1 MLSFS
6 TLPNIA
12 LSYIALWL
20 RMVSRGSHKKRPSRA
35 PSDETASVDEGDVV
49 VNDCEPEEVRVYVK
63 RQGDRDGA

>member
-12 LSYIALWL
+12 LAHIALWL
-20 RMVSRGSHKKRPSRA
+20 QMVVCSHKKRPSRA

-49 VNDCEPEEVRVYVK
+49 VNDCEPEEVRVYAK
-63 RQGDRDGA
+63 SERERGSA